1 MVSFVCDTC
10 NDTLKKPKLDQH
22 AQKCWAVYTCLD
34 CNTTFEGTS
43 YRAHTSCIS
52 EDQKYQKSTGST
64 LTSPPPPPP
73 PNIHLF
79 FRAAVRNFLLPTLPN
94 SVYKAPKKPNKNHPG
109 APPTPAPTTPATVA
123 PSITVPEP
131 FSTATPVD
139 TPAVVESSSTTAMTN
154 GTKRARQEEQEE
166 KVEVERLKKQRKAEK
181 KAAKKASKAAAATGT
196 EPTATS
202 TPAAKA
208 EETVAPEP
216 ATEEVSLKDIKAE
229 IKAFLAQAVPGVLK
243 QSRTLREVKRS
254 VVEMAAARGLNEE
267 TEVLEVFEK
276 GVFLGGDKPKKM
288 LKLSFE

>member
-52 EDQKYQKSTGST
+52 EDQKYQK
-64 LTSPPPPPP
+64 
-73 PNIHLF
+73 
-79 FRAAVRNFLLPTLPN
+79 